1 VADVD
6 DWFAE
11 TGGSYVVYAP
21 PLAGTTSFVD
31 AVGGTRDGETL
42 LVAGRRGLERLRRE
56 ALSNVSAVIDCSPTE
71 SGGTGSIASPADL
84 TGVSMPVSEFLR
96 SVEEPTLVVDSVT
109 TLLYYADEA
118 AVFRFLSV
126 LTAHIRRQDGL
137 GLFLM
142 TPPAHE
148 EQVVHTFAQVFDG
161 RIDVER
167 DRLRIDAAETDD
179 TPDGWYDR

>member
-1 VADVD
+1 MEPEQPRLHCHAENHRNNHYQAAARVASDSNSTAID
-6 DWFAE
+6 
-11 TGGSYVVYAP
+11 
-21 PLAGTTSFVD
+21 TSRSR
-31 AVGGTRDGETL
+31 T
-42 LVAGRRGLERLRRE
+42 
-56 ALSNVSAVIDCSPTE
+56 

-142 TPPAHE
+142 TPTAHE
-148 EQVVHTFAQVFDG
+148 EQAVHTFAQVFDG

-167 DRLRIDAAETDD
+167 DRLRVDAAGTDD